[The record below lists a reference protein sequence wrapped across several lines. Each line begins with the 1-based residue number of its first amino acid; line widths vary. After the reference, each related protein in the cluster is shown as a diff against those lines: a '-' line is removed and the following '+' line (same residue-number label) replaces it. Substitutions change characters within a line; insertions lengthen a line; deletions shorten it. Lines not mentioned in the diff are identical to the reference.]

1 MKNTTLIGI
10 SFAFL
15 GLLLA
20 CVLLFPPWIVGRTT
34 LTPSPA
40 LRSTLPLEQQVKLEE
55 IRLRAAADRL
65 KTEND
70 IRTTLLHGVAGLV
83 LLAGVLL
90 VWRQSQLS
98 REGQNTERFTRAI
111 DQLDYT
117 KAVEVRLGGIY
128 ALERI
133 ARDSPETDH
142 WPIMEVLTA
151 YVREHAQWSEA
162 KPGSEE
168 SSDEVKPA
176 VDIQA
181 VLTVLGRRSQWFQ
194 NGELQCLDLRQT
206 DLRRANLPSAHL
218 EGASFGGA
226 HLERAN
232 LGEAHLEGAALG
244 GAHLERAYL
253 FAAHLEGANLGG
265 AHLERAYLGGAH
277 LEGANLF
284 AAHLEGAYLPSA
296 HLERA
301 SLGEAHLER
310 ANLGGAHLQRAN
322 LGEAHLEGAHLFGA
336 HLEGADLR
344 GAHLEGAD
352 LGGAYLE
359 GADLRGAHLE
369 GAAGAPETGPS
380 EKEPSR
386 GGVTQPLRNQRLM
399 RRTDNE

>member
-1 MKNTTLIGI
+1 MKNTKLIGI
-10 SFAFL
+10 GLAFL

-20 CVLLFPPWIVGRTT
+20 CVLLFPPWIVDRAS

-40 LRSTLPLEQQVKLEE
+40 LQSALPVDQQVKLEE
-55 IRLRAAADRL
+55 IRLRATADRL
-65 KTEND
+65 KAEND
-70 IRTTLLHGVAGLV
+70 IRTTLLHGAVGLV
-83 LLAGVLL
+83 LLAGAL
-90 VWRQSQLS
+90 VIWRQSQLS
-98 REGQNTERFTRAI
+98 RQGQITERFTRAI

-133 ARDSPETDH
+133 ARDSPQTDH

-168 SSDEVKPA
+168 SPDEAKPA

-181 VLTVLGRRSQWFQ
+181 VLTVLSRRSQWYQ

-232 LGEAHLEGAALG
+232 RG
-244 GAHLERAYL
+244 
-253 FAAHLEGANLGG
+253 AAHLEGANRGG

-310 ANLGGAHLQRAN
+310 ANLGGAHLERAN
-322 LGEAHLEGAHLFGA
+322 LFGP

-369 GAAGAPETGPS
+369 AAAEAPETGAS
-380 EKEPSR
+380 EKEPSSGR
-386 GGVTQPLRNQRLM
+386 VV
-399 RRTDNE
+399 

>member
-1 MKNTTLIGI
+1 MKNTKLIGI
-10 SFAFL
+10 GLAFL

-20 CVLLFPPWIVGRTT
+20 CLLLFPSWILGRSS

-40 LRSTLPLEQQVKLEE
+40 LQSTLPLEQQVKLEE
-55 IRLRAAADRL
+55 IRLRATADRL

-70 IRTTLLHGVAGLV
+70 IRTTLLHGAVGLV
-83 LLAGVLL
+83 LLAGAL
-90 VWRQSQLS
+90 VIWRQSQLS
-98 REGQNTERFTRAI
+98 RQGQITERFTRAI

-133 ARDSPETDH
+133 ARDSPQTDH

-162 KPGSEE
+162 KLGSEE
-168 SSDEVKPA
+168 SPDEAKPA

-181 VLTVLGRRSQWFQ
+181 VLTVLSRRSQWYQ

-232 LGEAHLEGAALG
+232 LGGAHLEGAA
-244 GAHLERAYL
+244 
-253 FAAHLEGANLGG
+253 
-265 AHLERAYLGGAH
+265 LGGAH

-310 ANLGGAHLQRAN
+310 ANLGGAHLERAN

-352 LGGAYLE
+352 LGGAYLD

-369 GAAGAPETGPS
+369 AAADAPETGAS
-380 EKEPSR
+380 EKEPSSGR
-386 GGVTQPLRNQRLM
+386 VV
-399 RRTDNE
+399 

>member
-1 MKNTTLIGI
+1 MPRGLMKNTTLIGI
-10 SFAFL
+10 SLAFL

-20 CVLLFPPWIVGRTT
+20 CVLLFPPWIVGRTA

-40 LRSTLPLEQQVKLEE
+40 LQSKLPLEQQVKLEE
-55 IRLRAAADRL
+55 IRLRATADRL

-70 IRTTLLHGVAGLV
+70 VRTTLLHGVAGLV
-83 LLAGVLL
+83 LLAGALL
-90 VWRQSQLS
+90 IWRQSQMS
-98 REGQNTERFTRAI
+98 RQGQMTERFTRAI
-111 DQLDYT
+111 DQIDYT

-151 YVREHAQWSEA
+151 YVREHAQWTEA

-168 SSDEVKPA
+168 SSDEARPA

-181 VLTVLGRRSQWFQ
+181 VLTVLSRRSQWYQ

-226 HLERAN
+226 HLEA
-232 LGEAHLEGAALG
+232 AALG

-310 ANLGGAHLQRAN
+310 ANLGGAHLERAN

-352 LGGAYLE
+352 LAGAYLE
-359 GADLRGAHLE
+359 GADLRGAHME
-369 GAAGAPETGPS
+369 AAVGAPETGPS
-380 EKEPSR
+380 EKEPSS
-386 GGVTQPLRNQRLM
+386 GSVV
-399 RRTDNE
+399 

>member
-20 CVLLFPPWIVGRTT
+20 CVLLFPPWIVGRNS

-40 LRSTLPLEQQVKLEE
+40 LPSKLPLEQQVKLEE

-83 LLAGVLL
+83 LLAGAL
-90 VWRQSQLS
+90 VIWRQFQLS
-98 REGQNTERFTRAI
+98 RQGHITERFTRAI

-128 ALERI
+128 TLERI
-133 ARDSPETDH
+133 ARDSPQTDH

-168 SSDEVKPA
+168 SSDEAKPA

-181 VLTVLGRRSQWFQ
+181 VLTVLGRRSQWYQ

-218 EGASFGGA
+218 EGVSLGGA

-265 AHLERAYLGGAH
+265 AHLERAYLGGAR

-310 ANLGGAHLQRAN
+310 ANLGGAHLERAN

-359 GADLRGAHLE
+359 GADLRGARLE

-386 GGVTQPLRNQRLM
+386 GTVA
-399 RRTDNE
+399 

>member
-20 CVLLFPPWIVGRTT
+20 CVLLFPSWIVGRSS

-40 LRSTLPLEQQVKLEE
+40 LQSTLPLEQQVKLEE
-55 IRLRAAADRL
+55 IRLRATADRL

-70 IRTTLLHGVAGLV
+70 IRTTLLQGVAGLV
-83 LLAGVLL
+83 LLAGAL
-90 VWRQSQLS
+90 VTWRQFQLS
-98 REGQNTERFTRAI
+98 QQGQITERFTRAI
-111 DQLDYT
+111 DQIDYT

-133 ARDSPETDH
+133 ARESPETDH

-151 YVREHAQWSEA
+151 YVRDHAQWNAA
-162 KPGSEE
+162 KPESEE
-168 SSDEVKPA
+168 SSDEAKPA
-176 VDIQA
+176 IDIQA
-181 VLTVLGRRSQWFQ
+181 VLTILGRRSQWYQ
-194 NGELQCLDLRQT
+194 NGEAQCLDLRHT
-206 DLRRANLPSAHL
+206 DLRRAHLPSAHL
-218 EGASFGGA
+218 EGASLGGT

-232 LGEAHLEGAALG
+232 LGEAHLEGAA
-244 GAHLERAYL
+244 
-253 FAAHLEGANLGG
+253 LGG

-296 HLERA
+296 HLEGA
-301 SLGEAHLER
+301 SLGEVHLER
-310 ANLGGAHLQRAN
+310 ANLGGAHLERAN

-344 GAHLEGAD
+344 GARLEGAD

-359 GADLRGAHLE
+359 GAL
-369 GAAGAPETGPS
+369 GAPETGPS
-380 EKEPSR
+380 EKEPSS
-386 GGVTQPLRNQRLM
+386 GKVV
-399 RRTDNE
+399 